1 MGSEGGRRF
10 NIEGK
15 EDKMEDG
22 GEGEKGEKRRKAVR
36 RRKVGKN

>member
-15 EDKMEDG
+15 KDKMEDG
-22 GEGEKGEKRRKAVR
+22 GEGEKEEKRREAVR